1 MLTSRRAFFRRAGL
15 VTASAAAVPALV
27 RSAQAAATAPGARPR
42 HIIQLVSDGT
52 SSGTWTLADHFSTL
66 TRGRGLRFFEL
77 LGQPGVSA
85 TSVNMRSLNSLVT
98 DSAAASSSWGCGSR
112 VVNGALNCLPDGR
125 PLRTLYS
132 LFAEIGWKRGLVT
145 TTEITHAT
153 PAGFATNCPA
163 RGNANDIAV
172 QYLERKV
179 EVLLGGGSTFFDPA
193 KRKDKRDLRAEFRA
207 AGYIVME
214 RAGELEQ
221 APLDRPWLGT
231 FYPSHLPYTLDWRA
245 DRKLRDRVPSLA
257 AMTRRAL
264 ARLERADHFIL
275 QVEGGRVDHAAHAN
289 DITTAVH
296 DLVAFDEALEA
307 CLDFQGQ
314 NPDTLIVITTDHGTA
329 NPGLN
334 GTGKE
339 YGQSSPL
346 FAHTLKVSRSFESLA
361 PELKKITDVAA
372 LQRLLAEATGYKVP
386 EAKAAL
392 FLTAKQ
398 KKTPVLYDGMNGAE
412 MQLGQLQANY
422 LGVGFTSGAHTADFV
437 PLFALGPGAERFR
450 RFLQNTD
457 VFHHYL
463 ALAGIDFRNP
473 MVPLMAEA
481 GPSAADVEDIP
492 ALV

>member
-153 PAGFATNCPA
+153 PAGFATNATA
-163 RGNANDIAV
+163 RGSANDIAV

-207 AGYIVME
+207 AGYTVME
-214 RAGELEQ
+214 RAGELDQ

-231 FYPSHLPYTLDWRA
+231 FYPSHLPYTLDWRS
-245 DRKLRDRVPSLA
+245 DRKLRERVPSLA

-264 ARLERADHFIL
+264 TKLERADHFIL

-289 DITTAVH
+289 DITAAVH
-296 DLVAFDEALEA
+296 DLIAFDEA
-307 CLDFQGQ
+307 
-314 NPDTLIVITTDHGTA
+314 
-329 NPGLN
+329 
-334 GTGKE
+334 
-339 YGQSSPL
+339 
-346 FAHTLKVSRSFESLA
+346 SRSASISRA
-361 PELKKITDVAA
+361 RHP
-372 LQRLLAEATGYKVP
+372 
-386 EAKAAL
+386 
-392 FLTAKQ
+392 
-398 KKTPVLYDGMNGAE
+398 TP
-412 MQLGQLQANY
+412 
-422 LGVGFTSGAHTADFV
+422 
-437 PLFALGPGAERFR
+437 
-450 RFLQNTD
+450 
-457 VFHHYL
+457 
-463 ALAGIDFRNP
+463 
-473 MVPLMAEA
+473 
-481 GPSAADVEDIP
+481 
-492 ALV
+492 